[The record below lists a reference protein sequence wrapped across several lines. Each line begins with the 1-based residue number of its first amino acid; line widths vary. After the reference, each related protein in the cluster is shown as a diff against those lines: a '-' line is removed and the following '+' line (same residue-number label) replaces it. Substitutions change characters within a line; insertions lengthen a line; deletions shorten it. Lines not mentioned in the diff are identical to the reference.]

1 MAESIRLL
9 ARIRGHDGVERDN
22 ADVLNG
28 ALAAFLDFGIKR
40 TSMGEVARRG
50 GLSLATLYRRFG
62 GKADIV
68 QAVGLWQ
75 VRHLLEQADASM
87 RRQAEEGASAEDQIV
102 ELFVAFA
109 LGLRE
114 NPLLDRLL
122 ATDAATVLP
131 YLTTGGA
138 PVIELGRDFLAEF
151 ITRLQEAGKLP
162 AYDPL
167 PVAELVARTA
177 LSLVLTKPT
186 VIPLDDEAAARRF
199 ARDHIAPGFRPLD
212 MRVAAHE
219 AGSGSR

>member
-1 MAESIRLL
+1 MAEPIRLL
-9 ARIRGHDGVERDN
+9 ARIRGHGGVERDN
-22 ADVLNG
+22 ADILNG

-40 TSMGEVARRG
+40 TSMAEVARRG

-62 GKADIV
+62 KKDDVV

-75 VRHLLEQADASM
+75 VRRLLTQADASL
-87 RRQAEEGASAEDQIV
+87 RKQADDGASAEDQII
-102 ELFVAFA
+102 ELFVVFA
-109 LGLRE
+109 LGLRQ

-131 YLTTGGA
+131 YLTTGGS
-138 PVIELGRDFLAEF
+138 PVIELGRDFIAEF
-151 ITRLQEAGKLP
+151 ITRLQQDGKLP

-167 PVAELVARTA
+167 PVAEMVARTA
-177 LSLVLTKPT
+177 LSLVLTRPT

-212 MRVAAHE
+212 AQAVARQADGTH
-219 AGSGSR
+219 

>member
-1 MAESIRLL
+1 MAESTGLL
-9 ARIRGHDGVERDN
+9 VRIRGNGGVERDN
-22 ADVLNG
+22 ADILNG

-40 TSMGEVARRG
+40 TSMAEVARRG

-62 GKADIV
+62 GKDDIV

-75 VRHLLEQADASM
+75 VRRLLDQADAAL
-87 RRQAEEGASAEDQIV
+87 RRQADEGASAEDQIV
-102 ELFVAFA
+102 ELFVVFA

-122 ATDAATVLP
+122 ATDPATVLP

-151 ITRLQEAGKLP
+151 ITRLQQAGKLP

-167 PVAELVARTA
+167 PVAEMVARTA
-177 LSLVLTKPT
+177 LSLVLTRPT

-212 MRVAAHE
+212 AHPGADE
-219 AGSGSR
+219 T

>member
-1 MAESIRLL
+1 MAESTRLL
-9 ARIRGHDGVERDN
+9 ARIRGHGGVERGN
-22 ADVLNG
+22 AEVLEG

-50 GLSLATLYRRFG
+50 GLSLASLYRRFG
-62 GKADIV
+62 GKPEVV

-75 VRHLLEQADASM
+75 VRDLLEQADASM
-87 RRQAEEGASAEDQIV
+87 RQLAEADAGAEDQIV
-102 ELFVAFA
+102 ELFVTFA
-109 LGLRE
+109 VGLRQ

-131 YLTTGGA
+131 YLTTDGA

-151 ITRLQEAGKLP
+151 ITRLQQAGKLP

-167 PVAELVARTA
+167 PVAEMVARTA
-177 LSLVLTKPT
+177 LSLVLTRPT

-199 ARDHIAPGFRPLD
+199 ARDHIAPGFRPLTD
-212 MRVAAHE
+212 RIGADREHR
-219 AGSGSR
+219 SRA